1 MQVITPDKLSALLS
15 ALPDNPRVVA
25 SGNFAAP
32 HALLNT
38 MDAQVEHFRLFMLN
52 AHPGIPDRD
61 GIRLE
66 TPFVGPGMRG
76 KANLDYVP
84 SRLSLVPL
92 LFRQQHVPNLVLL
105 NVSRSR
111 ADKVSLGT
119 EVNILPAAI
128 EAVRAN
134 GGLVIAQLND
144 KMPYTFGDAE
154 LDEALIDYAIE
165 VSEPLAVS
173 EIAAKEGDEIAD
185 QIAERVATLIGDGA
199 TLQLGIGA
207 IPNAVISRLGK
218 LRGVGIYTEMF
229 SDGVLALDAASSLDA
244 SRDVVASFVFGSQAL
259 YDWVDLNPRVRMT
272 RTEFT
277 NDPARIAKQPMM
289 TSVNSA
295 LQVDLFD
302 QANASYVRGQIY
314 SGFGGSTDFIVG
326 AMHSPGGRSIIALP
340 SWHAKANVST
350 IVPLVTEHVTSFQH
364 SNVVTEQGIA
374 NCFGNTQTQ
383 QAQSLITQAA
393 HPAARDELQASASK
407 LGLA

>member
-1 MQVITPDKLSALLS
+1 VQVITPEKLSALLS

-32 HALLNT
+32 LALLNA
-38 MDAQVEHFRLFMLN
+38 MDAQLEHFRLFMLN
-52 AHPGIPDRD
+52 AQPGIPARQ
-61 GIRLE
+61 GIRFE

-92 LFRQQHVPNLVLL
+92 LFRQHHVPNVVLL
-105 NVSRSR
+105 NASRSR
-111 ADKVSLGT
+111 GGKVSLGT

-128 EAVRAN
+128 EAARAS
-134 GGLVIAQLND
+134 GGMVIAQLND

-154 LDEALIDYAIE
+154 LDESLIDYAIE
-165 VSEPLAVS
+165 VSEPLATT
-173 EIAAKEGDEIAD
+173 EGSDKISGGVADE
-185 QIAERVATLIGDGA
+185 IAERVATLIGDGA

-229 SDGVLALDAASSLDA
+229 SDGVLALNAAGALDA
-244 SRDVVASFVFGSQAL
+244 SRDLVASFVFGSQAL

-364 SNVVTEQGIA
+364 TNVVTEQGIA

-383 QAQSLITQAA
+383 QAQSLIRQAA
-393 HPAARDELQASASK
+393 HPAARDELQAAATK
-407 LGLA
+407 MGLA

>member
-1 MQVITPDKLSALLS
+1 VQLISVDKLTTLLS

-32 HALLNT
+32 RELLAIA
-38 MDAQVEHFRLFMLN
+38 DASFANFKLFMLN
-52 AHPGIPDRD
+52 AQHGLPERE
-61 GIRLE
+61 GIRFE
-66 TPFVGPGMRG
+66 TPFVGAGMRG

-92 LFRQQHVPNLVLL
+92 LFRNHHVPDVVLL
-105 NVSRSR
+105 NASR
-111 ADKVSLGT
+111 AREGKISLGT

-128 EAVRAN
+128 EAARAH

-154 LDEALIDYAIE
+154 IDEALIDYAIE
-165 VSEPLAVS
+165 VSEPLATSATNTGAGGV
-173 EIAAKEGDEIAD
+173 ADE
-185 QIAERVATLIGDGA
+185 IAERVATLIQDGA

-207 IPNAVISRLGK
+207 IPNAVIARLGN

-229 SDGVLALDAASSLDA
+229 SDGVLALHEAGALDT
-244 SRDVVASFVFGSQAL
+244 SRELVASFVFGSQPL
-259 YDWVDLNPRVRMT
+259 YDWVNLNPRVRMT

-277 NDPARIAKQPMM
+277 NDPARISRQTAM

-326 AMHSPGGRSIIALP
+326 AMHAIGGKSIIALP
-340 SWHAKANVST
+340 SWHAKADVST

-374 NCFGNTQTQ
+374 DCFGNSQQQ
-383 QAQSLITQAA
+383 QAQSLIKNAA
-393 HPAARDELQASASK
+393 HPQARATLQEAAAK